1 MEHLL
6 TGLQH
11 TWFGQLAHR
20 TPLLFSICE
29 TIHFVG
35 LSVLVGAL
43 LLMDLRMMGFCKSIP
58 LRSVLKLA
66 PVAGIGLGLNVA
78 SGAVMFA
85 SQPIMYWTN
94 PAFILKMIMVVL
106 ATANASWFILVG
118 HQRKQSAVAAPSGN
132 IKIPAI
138 VSLVLWAVVIL
149 LGRLLPTFATVPGG

>member
-43 LLMDLRMMGFCKSIP
+43 LLMDLRMLGFCKSIP

-85 SQPIMYWTN
+85 TN